1 MLLPESLV
9 ISPPGRVL
17 IVDDLPVNA
26 SILAA
31 MLKLD
36 GFEISVATGGE
47 QALQMIET
55 LAPDV
60 VLLDVMMPGMDGFE
74 TCLRIRANP
83 LTHYLPVVM
92 VTALQGTKE
101 RMRALEVGA
110 DDFIAK
116 PVDQIEVVARVSS
129 LVRAK
134 RGRDELELAY
144 TDLRRSEGLRDSLT
158 QMLVHDLRTPL
169 TGLMVS
175 LEVLAGEQVGN
186 LNDTQKGILE
196 ISKRSG
202 TNLLNLVNDILSV
215 AKLESG
221 QLKVNLVPISFPALV
236 EEALVELTP
245 LINER
250 HATIEREWAPDL
262 PSLTA
267 DRDLIHR
274 LMVNLLSNALKFS
287 PHKPTISIGALVVA
301 AEDANGGDA
310 NGGDA
315 NGGDANGGD
324 TNPEKGKLLRVW
336 VRDNGYGISPEHHKS
351 IWDKFGQAETRPEN
365 FRASTGLGLTFC
377 KLATEAHGGTIGV
390 ESELGQGSTFHFT
403 LPVRESPKPV

>member
-9 ISPPGRVL
+9 ISPPGRIL
-17 IVDDLPVNA
+17 IVDDLPVN
-26 SILAA
+26 SKILAK
-31 MLKLD
+31 MLKMD
-36 GFEISVATGGE
+36 GFETSVASCGE
-47 QALQMIET
+47 EALEMIEAQ
-55 LAPDV
+55 APDV
-60 VLLDVMMPGMDGFE
+60 ILLDIMMPGMDGFE
-74 TCLRIRANP
+74 TCRRIRTNS

-92 VTALQGTKE
+92 VTALNGTKE

-129 LVRAK
+129 LIRAK
-134 RGRDELELAY
+134 RSRDELELAY

-175 LEVLAGEQVGN
+175 LEVLFGEQVGA
-186 LNDTQKGILE
+186 LNGAQKSLLE

-202 TNLLNLVNDILSV
+202 NNLLNLVNDILSV

-221 QLKVNLVPISFPALV
+221 QLSVNPVSVSLPTLV
-236 EEALVELTP
+236 EAALTELMP

-250 HATIEREWAPDL
+250 KANIERDWPDDLPDL
-262 PSLTA
+262 KA
-267 DRDLIHR
+267 DRDLMHR
-274 LMVNLLSNALKFS
+274 LLVNLLSNALKFS
-287 PHKPTISIGALVVA
+287 PQESKISIGARLV
-301 AEDANGGDA
+301 EDADA
-310 NGGDA
+310 VAGADQSA
-315 NGGDANGGD
+315 
-324 TNPEKGKLLRVW
+324 RMQVW

-377 KLATEAHGGTIGV
+377 KLAAEAHGGTIGV
-390 ESELGQGSTFHFT
+390 ESELGQGSNFHFT
-403 LPVRESPKPV
+403 LPLNTLSLNKPSEPTQ